1 MAFPKYIIFK
11 KVPMAKYIDKLEFH
25 NLLKTYKETGSRK
38 SYNEIGKRFLLIAQN
53 YINKPRYINY
63 TDSWKDDLI
72 SEAVYDMVRYLH
84 NYDVDRMEELYKTTG
99 KIPDPFSYFSQYCEN
114 GMTRYLK
121 ERYKDMEVMVK
132 LPFIENMDKREIPY
146 E

>member
-1 MAFPKYIIFK
+1 
-11 KVPMAKYIDKLEFH
+11 MAKYIDKLEFH
-25 NLLKTYKETGSRK
+25 NLLKAYKNVKSRK
-38 SYNEIGKRFLLIAQN
+38 SYDEIGKRFLLIAQN

-63 TDSWKDDLI
+63 TDAWKDDLV
-72 SEAVYDMVRYLH
+72 SEAVYDMVRYVH
-84 NYDVDRMEELYKTTG
+84 NYDVDRMDSMYKETG

-114 GMTRYLK
+114 GMTRYLR

-132 LPFIENMDKREIPY
+132 LPFLENMDKRERVY